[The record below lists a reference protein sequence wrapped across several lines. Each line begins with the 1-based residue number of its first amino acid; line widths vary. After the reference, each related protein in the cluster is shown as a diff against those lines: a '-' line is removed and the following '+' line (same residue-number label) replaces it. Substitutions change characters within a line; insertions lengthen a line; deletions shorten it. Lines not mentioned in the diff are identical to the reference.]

1 MKQLKTESI
10 HRQWKLRKHL
20 SPRLGINCPHRIE
33 AVSTRLP
40 CCSPGCTPIAK
51 GTSRQNYNLLF
62 LFIIWPTKL
71 EKYIKG
77 YWRRRG
83 SHPMH
88 RQRKKQRITYL
99 GSLYFLVINKIW
111 AVKIIYLKINWLR
124 MDEHL
129 KGNGNNSLWGRLN
142 KSKENSEKRSIC
154 LFVCCCKWLLIICRD
169 FYLISGLCII
179 QRVVLLRFELVVS
192 RRMTVALRNKELERK
207 TGFFKRID

>member
-1 MKQLKTESI
+1 MEITKTPFSTF
-10 HRQWKLRKHL
+10 RDKL
-20 SPRLGINCPHRIE
+20 SPQNRSSEYTVTMLQSRMYTYRKRHLTSEDYFCLLYDPQSWK
-33 AVSTRLP
+33 STLRAISGAGNPIP
-40 CCSPGCTPIAK
+40 CTVNGK
-51 GTSRQNYNLLF
+51 N
-62 LFIIWPTKL
+62 K
-71 EKYIKG
+71 
-77 YWRRRG
+77 
-83 SHPMH
+83 
-88 RQRKKQRITYL
+88 RITYL

-142 KSKENSEKRSIC
+142 KSKENSEERSIC

-169 FYLISGLCII
+169 VYLISGLCII